1 MQAAEV
7 DFIPGIFAGKEVDF
21 FKTENDVTYMTIDG
35 ETYPIQSTVIRD
47 LINENYYKQNKKFV
61 EKKELDKTI
70 EYYDTYARLFGEI
83 KPVFRRIGRIGNTIY
98 IDLGTTDFKVIEIT
112 EDSVREML
120 NPPVKFIRSKI
131 QREIGGINQEVHPED
146 IRLLEKYVPFK
157 TEDDFILF
165 VAYLM
170 SCLNT
175 EGGIPILFLIG
186 EQGSAKS
193 TTSIF
198 IKNLLDPSSVP
209 LRNMSK
215 DMRDLMIA
223 ASNDFIL
230 CCDNISKITET
241 QSDNLCK
248 LSTGTGF
255 TTRKLY
261 TSTDEVQM
269 LCKNPVVINT
279 ISTFPIRQ
287 DLADRSVIVKL
298 TFIPPEKRKTHKD
311 IWKDWEEDRPLILGS
326 LCNAV
331 SACLKNYDKI
341 SVGELPRM
349 ADFAKWVV
357 AGEEKLPWEKGTFM
371 ETMNRV
377 RGILVDDAIE
387 ADATALMVLKL
398 MGGRDVWTGSASELL
413 DRLQKCLEQGKHKYP
428 DFPKIPNQLSRNLN
442 KISAFLREKGI
453 LFEKKHSGDRTITLK
468 KIKPETEK

>member
-1 MQAAEV
+1 MKAAEV
-7 DFIPGIFAGKEVDF
+7 DFIPGNFAGKEVDF
-21 FKTENDVTYMTIDG
+21 FRTEDDVTYITIDG
-35 ETYPIQSTVIRD
+35 ETYPIHSPVMRD
-47 LINENYYKQNKKFV
+47 LINKNYYNQNKKFV
-61 EKKELDKTI
+61 EKKQLDKEI
-70 EYYDTYARLFGEI
+70 EFCDNYARIFGEI
-83 KPVFRRIGRIGNTIY
+83 KSVFRRIGRRDNVIY
-98 IDLGTTDFKVIEIT
+98 IDRATPDFKVIEIT

-131 QREIGGINQEVHPED
+131 QREIGGMTQETSPESL
-146 IRLLEKYVPFK
+146 RLLEKYVPFK

-175 EGGIPILFLIG
+175 FGGFPILFLIG

-223 ASNDFIL
+223 ASNDFVL
-230 CCDNISKITET
+230 CYDNISKITET

-248 LSTGTGF
+248 LSTGAGF

-261 TSTDEVQM
+261 TSTEEVQM

-298 TFIPPEKRKTHKD
+298 TFISPETRKTSKK

-326 LCNAV
+326 LFNAV

-341 SVGELPRM
+341 PVVELPRM
-349 ADFAKWVV
+349 ADFAKWVA

-398 MGGRDVWTGSASELL
+398 MKGIDGWTGSASELL

-468 KIKPETEK
+468 KIKPKTEK